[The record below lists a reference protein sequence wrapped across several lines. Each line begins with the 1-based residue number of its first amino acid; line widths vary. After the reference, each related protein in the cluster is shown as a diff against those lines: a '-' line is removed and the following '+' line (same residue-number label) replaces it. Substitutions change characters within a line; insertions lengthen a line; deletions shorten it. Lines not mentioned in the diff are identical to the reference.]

1 MSWPRRARTRG
12 ARFEKFVESDSDEAG
27 FHTDV
32 AHGSEHGSCSSSECF
47 SEEDYSPGAEK
58 SACISMGDLASVSDD
73 RPARKTSN
81 AEQSYRSF
89 RRTTFDFLSFAPDA
103 EGPVRKA
110 SLIFH
115 GLACVMIVGLFIL
128 ESNHDHTVTTEM
140 HWRIELVVT
149 IIWGVEYAARIWSCI
164 DDPALDLQ
172 SLSCSGRCK
181 ARAMFS
187 LSFMAVMDALSLLSL
202 VGNLCIE
209 STNCRDGVSSLRM
222 LRLLTLY
229 RIERD
234 FRIFSPVASVI
245 MDKKAQLLATLG
257 IAMFVLSVAAVI
269 MFYIEAPTNDQFS
282 SVVLAMWWGVTAL
295 TTVGYGDIVPQTFLG
310 RVVASIVAFMGTG
323 IFGLFA
329 GILADGF
336 REAFRRDRRFRTRED
351 DADENPPPERTSP
364 VQERLANVE
373 RDVSLLRG
381 EVHEM
386 ITLMKRLLPDS
397 GATVEI

>member
-1 MSWPRRARTRG
+1 
-12 ARFEKFVESDSDEAG
+12 
-27 FHTDV
+27 
-32 AHGSEHGSCSSSECF
+32 
-47 SEEDYSPGAEK
+47 
-58 SACISMGDLASVSDD
+58 
-73 RPARKTSN
+73 
-81 AEQSYRSF
+81 
-89 RRTTFDFLSFAPDA
+89 
-103 EGPVRKA
+103 
-110 SLIFH
+110 
-115 GLACVMIVGLFIL
+115 VGLFIL

-164 DDPALDLQ
+164 DDPDLDSQ
-172 SLSCSGRCK
+172 SLRRSGRCK

-187 LSFMAVMDALSLLSL
+187 LRFMSVMDALSLLSL
-202 VGNLCIE
+202 VVDLSIE
-209 STNCRDGVSSLRM
+209 SNNYRGVSALRM
-222 LRLLTLY
+222 MRLLTLY

-234 FRIFSPVASVI
+234 FRIFSPVATVI
-245 MDKKAQLLATLG
+245 MDKRAQLLATLG
-257 IAMFVLSVAAVI
+257 IAMFVLSVASVI

-282 SVVLAMWWGVTAL
+282 SVMLAMWWGVTAL

-310 RVVASIVAFMGTG
+310 RIVASIVAFMGTG

-336 REAFRRDRRFRTRED
+336 REAFRRDRRFRSRED
-351 DADENPPPERTSP
+351 SAVDEPPPERASP

-397 GATVEI
+397 GARVAI